1 MAMRPKSNLTVEE
14 YLEAY
19 QGASGR
25 YELVDGEVLKM
36 AAETV
41 QHVRLKGRVFRELT
55 AAIEKTGSDCE
66 AFLDGVSIKISNN
79 TAREPDVSVQC
90 GKPANASAMVLE
102 RPLIVV
108 EVVSPSSS
116 STDAN
121 QKLAEYFSVTSIMH
135 YLIVWPKQNYC
146 YHHQR
151 IDDNKVLTTIVRSG
165 MIEFDPPGISISYDS
180 IFGEV
185 GR

>member
-1 MAMRPKSNLTVEE
+1 
-14 YLEAY
+14 
-19 QGASGR
+19 
-25 YELVDGEVLKM
+25 
-36 AAETV
+36 
-41 QHVRLKGRVFRELT
+41 
-55 AAIEKTGSDCE
+55 
-66 AFLDGVSIKISNN
+66 
-79 TAREPDVSVQC
+79 
-90 GKPANASAMVLE
+90 MVLE

>member
-1 MAMRPKSNLTVEE
+1 MATRPKSNLTVEQ

-19 QGASGR
+19 RGAPGR

-41 QHVRLKGRVFRELT
+41 LHVRLKGRVFRALAT
-55 AAIEKTGSDCE
+55 AIERNGSDCE
-66 AFLDGVSIKISNN
+66 AFQDGVSIKISLN

-90 GKPANASAMVLE
+90 GKRANALSMVLDK
-102 RPLIVV
+102 PLIVA

-121 QKLAEYFSVTSIMH
+121 QKLAEYFSVPSIMH

-146 YHHQR
+146 YHHKR

-165 MIEFDPPGISISYDS
+165 MIEFDPPGFSISFES
-180 IFGEV
+180 MFGEV
-185 GR
+185 DR